1 MGRVYKRPPLIE
13 ALCEFHFDPNSPW
26 DVTIFGDYY
35 HHVRDEFPEK
45 RQLPQMEMAL
55 EKREGG
61 VISEV
66 RDRGVRM
73 QFLRPDRSALVQ
85 LAPHLLV
92 VNQLRPYASWEMF
105 KMLIQARLNDY
116 QSVTD
121 AMPLGQVV
129 LRYIN
134 LFECSAEAFSVGAVF
149 NASEFLPDRLM
160 QSGAP
165 FFIRLEMPQAVSRHL
180 ALTMGT
186 MESSKPDQIAVLLDI
201 ALWVTDKSALE
212 NDRLSGTLDN
222 AHDCIEEVFES
233 CLTDTWR
240 ARFNREV

>member
-165 FFIRLEMPQAVSRHL
+165 FF
-180 ALTMGT
+180 
-186 MESSKPDQIAVLLDI
+186 
-201 ALWVTDKSALE
+201 
-212 NDRLSGTLDN
+212 TLD
-222 AHDCIEEVFES
+222 AI
-233 CLTDTWR
+233 WR
-240 ARFNREV
+240 AFLHKAGNAPGCITSSGADYGYYGEQQAGSDRCPT